1 MPLPVTRSLPVPE
14 PARRLRVMIADA
26 DPDNRLLYR
35 EALRSLP
42 LDIVEAGDGRDALVT
57 CAIDCPA
64 LLITDAHLP
73 EIDGLAL
80 SAALKR
86 DPMTRSIHVL
96 VVISEP
102 GPAELARARQA
113 EAAVLA
119 APVSPEELAA
129 AVARLCDTGAPSEPH
144 ESASSRPASRT
155 FRRFDTTSP
164 QQPPPVLHCMK
175 CTRPLLYRKSRVGGV
190 TERHAEQWDELEC
203 PDCAERFEYRHRT
216 KRLRPVT
223 P

>member
-1 MPLPVTRSLPVPE
+1 MTRPIPIPE
-14 PARRLRVMIADA
+14 PVRPLRVVIADP

-57 CAIDCPA
+57 CAIECPA
-64 LLITDAHLP
+64 LLITAAHLP
-73 EIDGLAL
+73 ELDGIAL

-86 DPMTRSIHVL
+86 DRLTLSIHVL

-113 EAAVLA
+113 GAAVLS
-119 APVSPEELAA
+119 APVSMEELAA
-129 AVARLCDTGAPSEPH
+129 AVARLCDTATPSALD
-144 ESASSRPASRT
+144 ESAPSRPASRT
-155 FRRFDTTSP
+155 FRRFDTTAP
-164 QQPPPVLHCMK
+164 RQAPPVLHCTK
-175 CTRPLLYRKSRVGGV
+175 CTGPLLYRKSRVGGV
-190 TERHAEQWDELEC
+190 TERQAEQWDELEC
-203 PDCAERFEYRHRT
+203 PDCSERFEYRHRT
-216 KRLRPVT
+216 KRLRLVT

>member
-1 MPLPVTRSLPVPE
+1 MTRSIPVPE
-14 PARRLRVMIADA
+14 PVPPLRVVIADA
-26 DPDNRLLYR
+26 DPDTRLLYR

-42 LDIVEAGDGRDALVT
+42 LDIVEAGDGRDALVI
-57 CAIDCPA
+57 CAIECPA

-73 EIDGLAL
+73 EIDGIAL

-86 DPMTRSIHVL
+86 DPLTRSIHVL
-96 VVISEP
+96 VVLSKP

-119 APVSPEELAA
+119 APVSLEELAA
-129 AVARLCDTGAPSEPH
+129 AVARLCDTAAPSEPD
-144 ESASSRPASRT
+144 ETKPCRAASRS

-164 QQPPPVLHCMK
+164 QHAPPILHCTK
-175 CTRPLLYRKSRVGGV
+175 CTGPLLYRKSRVGGV

-203 PDCAERFEYRHRT
+203 PDCSERFEYRHRT
-216 KRLRPVT
+216 KRLRLVT